1 MDEYIVRPVV
11 NQYVDN
17 FVISIS
23 DHNTSEGTCR
33 TWNLRPTGFTYS
45 DTPKRPGHSPPN
57 GDSPPMAKRKMN
69 FKDGFNEGVRQS
81 MNGMSGV
88 SSLRQHFMKNKGVT
102 CDLMCEKGHLPT
114 NQMLTFNP
122 QFSTGRR

>member
-1 MDEYIVRPVV
+1 
-11 NQYVDN
+11 
-17 FVISIS
+17 
-23 DHNTSEGTCR
+23 
-33 TWNLRPTGFTYS
+33 
-45 DTPKRPGHSPPN
+45 
-57 GDSPPMAKRKMN
+57 MAKRKMN

-81 MNGMSGV
+81 MNGTSGV
-88 SSLRQHFMKNKGVT
+88 SSLRQHFMKNKGVA